1 MRHKLAHFSAC
12 THIFEKFETDGAMN
26 CTNTMLIRIAE
37 QLRTLKK
44 VVFSAKQVL
53 VESQV

>member
-1 MRHKLAHFSAC
+1 M
-12 THIFEKFETDGAMN
+12 FEKIETDGAMN
-26 CTNTMLIRIAE
+26 CTNNMLIRIAE
-37 QLRTLKK
+37 QLKTLKK